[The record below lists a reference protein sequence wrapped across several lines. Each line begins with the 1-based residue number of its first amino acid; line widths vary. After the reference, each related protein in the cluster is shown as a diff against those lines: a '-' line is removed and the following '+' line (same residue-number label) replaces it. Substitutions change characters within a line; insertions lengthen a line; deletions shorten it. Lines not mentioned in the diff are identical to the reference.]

1 MVKGEKIMPEI
12 NNIFEDL
19 DDSLPK
25 TSNYLFNTKLDKGL
39 IHYKDTEISKLDS
52 GFCISR
58 GYKTP
63 TSALTV
69 VEKCS
74 EDTEY
79 IGYIDSV
86 RAREHKLSN
95 GDTVYR
101 VRIVC
106 HLIIE
111 DEIVEFYKELPA
123 TTSANSKLSVFL
135 VSMGFPILSNMS
147 HFELDSLKGKPIFA
161 TLQKTEKNDKFYYY
175 AKDLRPRK
183 V

>member
-1 MVKGEKIMPEI
+1 MPEI
-12 NNIFEDL
+12 KNIFEDF

-25 TSNYLFNTKLDKGL
+25 TSNYLFNTKLTESL
-39 IHYKDTEISKLDS
+39 SHYKDTEISQLDS

-63 TSALTV
+63 TSALAV

-74 EDTEY
+74 EDKEY

-95 GDTVYR
+95 GDTIFR
-101 VRIVC
+101 VRLVC
-106 HLIIE
+106 HLIVE

-123 TTSANSKLSVFL
+123 TTSANSKLSIFL
-135 VSMGFPILSNMS
+135 TSMGFPILSNMS
-147 HFELDSLKGKPIFA
+147 HFELDSLKGKPISA
-161 TLQKTEKNDKFYYY
+161 TLQKTEKNDKFYFYI
-175 AKDLRPRK
+175 KDVRPRT